1 MSFSAVGIWINS
13 LHTDNKEYA
22 AIEWMYC
29 AQRAQTHKAEEIVT
43 DIERTFLH
51 GDKET
56 REKWQEVVIKS
67 EKNGYKFNCFFPH
80 DDWQPRPEEE
90 ATQDVAP
97 VQSVSKRDE
106 LSMPPRGRHVTL
118 PAG

>member
-1 MSFSAVGIWINS
+1 MIIIVLVDVIFGVDIWINS
-13 LHTDNKEYA
+13 LHTENKEYA

-29 AQRAQTHKAEEIVT
+29 AQRAQNHKAEEIVT

-56 REKWQEVVIKS
+56 REKWQEVVMKS

-80 DDWQPRPEEE
+80 DDWQPKPEEE

-97 VQSVSKRDE
+97 V
-106 LSMPPRGRHVTL
+106 
-118 PAG
+118 